1 MRLSE
6 SALWPLGWSE
16 KHKSWKMQQ
25 ILNHVTALISEQFL
39 ESGLD
44 DSSRAKSGKRVLHKV
59 EVVLELCNTPI
70 SSHCLRIWDWT
81 HIFLILV
88 TRLISE
94 QFLKS

>member
-1 MRLSE
+1 MKNIKV
-6 SALWPLGWSE
+6 G
-16 KHKSWKMQQ
+16 KCKSTGQF
-25 ILNHVTALISEQFL
+25 LNHVTALISEQFL

-94 QFLKS
+94 QFSKS